1 MTEPAAQ
8 GAPEGQQQEPSQT
21 PPWGSD
27 EEFNPEKAWNLI
39 QNLRGDLDKVKN
51 RPVLT
56 DEMKSQLDE
65 YQRINDAAKSDLE
78 RAREEATRW
87 QSDADS
93 WRKAAVGSKIQAL
106 AAADFADPS
115 DALTALADEN
125 FLDAGGLIDE
135 NAIKAKLNAVLQA
148 KPHWRKP
155 VDATPRPPAPN
166 PAQGSSAGGPAK
178 GDPAAEFGAF
188 LQGAMQAR

>member
-8 GAPEGQQQEPSQT
+8 GAPEGQQGPSQA

-27 EEFNPEKAWNLI
+27 EDFNPEKAWNLI

-125 FLDAGGLIDE
+125 FLDAGGQIDE
-135 NAIKAKLNAVLQA
+135 NAIRAKLNAVLQT

-155 VDATPRPPAPN
+155 VDTSPRAPQPN
-166 PAQGSSAGGPAK
+166 AAQGTSGTPAK
-178 GDPAAEFGAF
+178 GDPAQEFAAV
-188 LQGAMQAR
+188 LQTAMQAR